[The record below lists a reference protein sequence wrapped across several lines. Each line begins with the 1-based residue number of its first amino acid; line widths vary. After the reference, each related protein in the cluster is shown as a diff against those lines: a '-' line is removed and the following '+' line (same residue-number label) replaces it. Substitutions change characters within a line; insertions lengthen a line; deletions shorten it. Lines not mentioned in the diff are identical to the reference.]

1 MSSFYK
7 SRKRTDESDR
17 RTEQIRKEVDKLLRD
32 RFQYTTQTQRNFDVY
47 GEISSD
53 MWSIFNKIMEDIHI
67 SDKDKIRIK
76 QIVNRTQENAK
87 LYWPAGAAI

>member
-1 MSSFYK
+1 MSSFYDK
-7 SRKRTDESDR
+7 RKRTDESDR

-32 RFQYTTQTQRNFDVY
+32 RFQYTTKTERNDHVF

-53 MWSIFNKIMEDIHI
+53 MWSIFNLIMESTLL

-76 QIVNRTQENAK
+76 NIVNKEVRRRIK
-87 LYWPAGAAI
+87 F

>member
-1 MSSFYK
+1 MSSFYDN
-7 SRKRTDESDR
+7 RKRTDESDR

-32 RFQYTTQTQRNFDVY
+32 RFQYTTQTERNHYVF

-53 MWSIFNKIMEDIHI
+53 MWSIFNLLMESTLL

-76 QIVNRTQENAK
+76 NIVNKEVRRRIK
-87 LYWPAGAAI
+87 F

>member
-53 MWSIFNKIMEDIHI
+53 MWSIFNKI
-67 SDKDKIRIK
+67 KKKITILK
-76 QIVNRTQENAK
+76 
-87 LYWPAGAAI
+87 GG